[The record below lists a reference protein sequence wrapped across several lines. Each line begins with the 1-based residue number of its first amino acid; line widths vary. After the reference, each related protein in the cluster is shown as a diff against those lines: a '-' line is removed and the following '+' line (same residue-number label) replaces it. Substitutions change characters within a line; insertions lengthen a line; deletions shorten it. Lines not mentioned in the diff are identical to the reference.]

1 MGFCR
6 HWQSR
11 FEDSELQQVGA
22 EWIGRG
28 SSAIL
33 MVPSAVFPQERNIMI
48 NPQHRDF
55 EKIVVCPAEPFVFD
69 ARLRKS
75 GAPPRVQGGSRAS
88 IQARGFSRTRRAM

>member
-22 EWIGRG
+22 GWIGRG

-75 GAPPRVQGGSRAS
+75 GDTPRV
-88 IQARGFSRTRRAM
+88 